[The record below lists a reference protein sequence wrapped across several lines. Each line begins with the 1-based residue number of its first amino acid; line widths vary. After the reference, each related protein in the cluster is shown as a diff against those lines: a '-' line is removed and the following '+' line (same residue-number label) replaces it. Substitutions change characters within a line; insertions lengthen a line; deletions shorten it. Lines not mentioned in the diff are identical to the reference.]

1 MTPACC
7 NGIVHFNHYS
17 DEGAQLAA
25 AVVNARLDSPADIA
39 RLAAG
44 HDLLLERSPDGSDVA
59 GLQRWRTALAGVVDA
74 PTPAERIEALN
85 RLLARGT
92 AHPRISLHNGPP
104 HVHFRPDDVPPERQ
118 FAAIT
123 AFGLAWFLTQRGL
136 HRLGRCAAPD
146 CTVAFADVTRNGRQ
160 RYCSPRCANRQAVR
174 RHRGRA
180 TIGRRE

>member
-1 MTPACC
+1 M
-7 NGIVHFNHYS
+7 HFNHYS

-25 AVVNARLDSPADIA
+25 AVVNARLDSPADIVA
-39 RLAAG
+39 LAAE
-44 HDLLLERSPDGSDVA
+44 HYLLLERSPTAEDVA
-59 GLQRWRTALAGVVDA
+59 GLRRWRTELARVVDA
-74 PTPAERIEALN
+74 PTSGERIEALN

-146 CTVAFADVTRNGRQ
+146 CDVAFADVTRNGRQ

-174 RHRGRA
+174 RHRAHRSA
-180 TIGRRE
+180 LQ

>member
-1 MTPACC
+1 M
-7 NGIVHFNHYS
+7 HFNHYS

-25 AVVNARLDSPADIA
+25 AVVNTRLDSPADIVA
-39 RLAAG
+39 LAAE
-44 HDLLLERSPDGSDVA
+44 HYLLLEHAPTDDDVA
-59 GLQRWRTALAGVVDA
+59 GLRRWRAALAGVVDA
-74 PTPAERIEALN
+74 PTPEARIEALN

-136 HRLGRCAAPD
+136 HRLARCAADD
-146 CTVAFADVTRNGRQ
+146 CTIAFADVTRNGRQ
-160 RYCSPRCANRQAVR
+160 RYCSPRCANRAAVR
-174 RHRGRA
+174 RHRARPSA
-180 TIGRRE
+180 P